1 MRRRKAH
8 KFSIRTDLRRVQDL
22 NLHLSK
28 PGLLDALCD
37 LEAMGVWEL
46 LRTSR
51 SGRPAE
57 EVAGLA
63 NLSLTRTRLILE
75 QLITL
80 SLVESRPAGRG
91 RRLTTYRVTVPEL
104 RVSHDGMA
112 PELIGK
118 LLARW
123 SESRAEYF
131 NRALKDGISPD
142 GPAASGFCGSGVE
155 RLTAEETARLKS
167 LIHQIGVL
175 LRTATRRDPP
185 PPPGSPIDPKS
196 GEALY
201 AVLIRMQKL
210 QTMPL
215 PSPPISFTPG
225 FAGTKDGVKRIDR
238 STLAP
243 RERQVAEALAGGMSR
258 PEIAK
263 QLQLSVHTVATMSK
277 RVYKKL
283 GIRNRAELVRVM
295 MT

>member
-8 KFSIRTDLRRVQDL
+8 KFTVRRNLRRVQDL

-28 PGLLDALCD
+28 PDLLDALCD

-75 QLITL
+75 QLTTL

-104 RVSHDGMA
+104 RISHDGMA
-112 PELIGK
+112 SELIGK

-131 NRALKDGISPD
+131 ARALKDGISPD

-155 RLTAEETARLKS
+155 RLTSEETARLKS

-175 LRTATRRDPP
+175 LRTAARRDPP
-185 PPPGSPIDPKS
+185 PPR
-196 GEALY
+196 L
-201 AVLIRMQKL
+201 
-210 QTMPL
+210 T
-215 PSPPISFTPG
+215 
-225 FAGTKDGVKRIDR
+225 DR
-238 STLAP
+238 SEVGRGPLRGAHSH
-243 RERQVAEALAGGMSR
+243 AEAADHAAS
-258 PEIAK
+258 IA
-263 QLQLSVHTVATMSK
+263 SD
-277 RVYKKL
+277 
-283 GIRNRAELVRVM
+283 LVRARLRGHQGWCEAHRPRHAGSA
-295 MT
+295 

>member
-1 MRRRKAH
+1 MRRRKAL
-8 KFSIRTDLRRVQDL
+8 KFTVQRDLRRVQDL
-22 NLHLSK
+22 NLHLSR

-104 RVSHDGMA
+104 RISHDGMA
-112 PELIGK
+112 SELIGK

-131 NRALKDGISPD
+131 ARALKDGISPD

-175 LRTATRRDPP
+175 LRTAARRDPP
-185 PPPGSPIDPKS
+185 TPGSPIDPKS

-215 PSPPISFTPG
+215 PSPPISFAPG

-238 STLAP
+238 GTLAP

-258 PEIAK
+258 PEIAN

-295 MT
+295 MS

>member
-1 MRRRKAH
+1 MRKRKAH
-8 KFSIRTDLRRVQDL
+8 KFTIWTDLRRVQEL

-46 LRTSR
+46 LRASR
-51 SGRPAE
+51 SGRSAE

-63 NLSLTRTRLILE
+63 SLSLTRTRLILE
-75 QLITL
+75 QLMTL

-118 LLARW
+118 MLARW

-131 NRALKDGISPD
+131 DRALKDGISPD

-175 LRTATRRDPP
+175 LRTASRRDP

-210 QTMPL
+210 ESMPL
-215 PSPPISFTPG
+215 PSPPISFAPG

-243 RERQVAEALAGGMSR
+243 RERQVAEALAGGISR
-258 PEIAK
+258 PEIAN

>member
-1 MRRRKAH
+1 MRRRKAL
-8 KFSIRTDLRRVQDL
+8 KFTVRRDLRRVQDL

-63 NLSLTRTRLILE
+63 NISLTRTRLILE

-175 LRTATRRDPP
+175 LRTAARRD

-210 QTMPL
+210 QSMPL

-243 RERQVAEALAGGMSR
+243 RERQVAEALAGGMGR

-263 QLQLSVHTVATMSK
+263 QLQLSVHTVTTMSK